1 MIRPIVVINPNS
13 NQSVTDG
20 LEKGLMP
27 FHQIGA
33 FPIECGTLTDG
44 PFGIESQ
51 LDSDS
56 VVIPL
61 TNLVKTRPDASAFV
75 IACYSDPGVD
85 ACRSITPQ
93 PVFGIQDSGV

>member
-61 TNLVKTRPDASAFV
+61 TNLVKRGLMQVHSLLLVILTR
-75 IACYSDPGVD
+75 G
-85 ACRSITPQ
+85 
-93 PVFGIQDSGV
+93 